1 MTTTQSE
8 TPTRVLLVDDH
19 PTVLLGLRSVLSAA
33 ANIDVVDA
41 VTSGDECLRVLQ
53 YHTPEVVVLDLGMP
67 GRGGLETLRLILE
80 AAPRTAVLV
89 LTASA
94 EARDVTEAISL
105 GASGY
110 LLKDTDADH
119 LVAGIR
125 AAGRGDAP
133 LDPRIARYLIRST
146 ESPPPKVVLTRR
158 EHDVMMLLREGLS
171 NKLIA
176 ERLGIQEKTVKAY
189 LSNLYANIGVSERT
203 SAAIWASQ
211 NLDDVV
217 VRR

>member
-8 TPTRVLLVDDH
+8 ASTRVLLVDDH
-19 PTVLLGLRSVLSAA
+19 PTVLLGLRSLLSAA
-33 ANIDVVDA
+33 ANVDVIDA

-53 YHTPEVVVLDLGMP
+53 QHAPDVVVLDLGMP
-67 GRGGLETLRLILE
+67 GPGGLETLRLILE

-89 LTASA
+89 LTASTDV
-94 EARDVTEAISL
+94 RDVTEAIAL

-119 LVAGIR
+119 LVAAVR
-125 AAGRGDAP
+125 AASRGDAP
-133 LDPRIARYLIRST
+133 LDPRIARYLIRSP
-146 ESPPPKVVLTRR
+146 ESAPPKVVLTRR

-171 NKLIA
+171 NRLIA

>member
-1 MTTTQSE
+1 VTTTQSE
-8 TPTRVLLVDDH
+8 TSTRVLLVDDH

-33 ANIDVVDA
+33 ANIDVIDA
-41 VTSGDECLRVLQ
+41 VTSGDECLRVLRD
-53 YHTPEVVVLDLGMP
+53 HTPDVVVLDLGMP

-80 AAPRTAVLV
+80 AVPRTAVLV

-94 EARDVTEAISL
+94 DARDVTEAIAL

-110 LLKDTDADH
+110 LLKDTSADH

-125 AAGRGDAP
+125 AASRGDAP
-133 LDPRIARYLIRST
+133 LDPRIARYLIRGT
-146 ESPPPKVVLTRR
+146 ESTPPKVVLTRR

-171 NKLIA
+171 NRLIA